1 MGGGTAL
8 TRALRGLPFL
18 LLGLGLLPAVASAQ
32 APRWAVEDGAIRF
45 TAFQQ
50 GAPVE
55 GHFGRFTADIA
66 FDPDALSGTRIEVVI
81 ETASIATGHKDR
93 DTTLRSP
100 DLFDVERWPTARFVT
115 TEVRHLGGDAFE
127 AKGLLTIR
135 DVQKGV
141 VLPFTLTIEERPGD
155 ASRELAHAR
164 GGLAISRLDY
174 GVGQGEWASTG
185 TVAERVEIEIEI
197 VAVRQR

>member
-1 MGGGTAL
+1 M
-8 TRALRGLPFL
+8 RALRSLRVL
-18 LLGLGLLPAVASAQ
+18 LLGLGMLPVVASAQ
-32 APRWAVEDGAIRF
+32 APGWTVEDGAIRF
-45 TAFQQ
+45 TALQQ

-55 GHFGRFTADIA
+55 GSFERFTADIA
-66 FDPDALSGTRIEVVI
+66 FDPDDLSGTRIDVVI

-115 TEVRHLGGDAFE
+115 TEVSHLGGDAFE
-127 AKGLLTIR
+127 AKGRLTIR
-135 DVQKGV
+135 DVQRDV
-141 VLPFTLTIEERPGD
+141 VLPFTLTIEDHPDDPGM
-155 ASRELAHAR
+155 ALAHAT

-185 TVAERVEIEIEI
+185 TVADRVEIEIEI
-197 VAVRQR
+197 VAAGQR